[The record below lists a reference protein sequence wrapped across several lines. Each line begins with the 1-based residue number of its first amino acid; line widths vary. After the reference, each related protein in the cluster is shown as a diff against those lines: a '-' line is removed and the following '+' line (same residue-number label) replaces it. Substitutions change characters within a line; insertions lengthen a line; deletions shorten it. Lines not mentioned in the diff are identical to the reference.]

1 MGAGGLDRIKIPTC
15 MKKIMSGKQEYISY
29 RSYIP
34 IHTTPPPPRACKT
47 REQLLEYLWQLCS
60 EISPSAN
67 TLKSC

>member
-34 IHTTPPPPRACKT
+34 IHTTPPPPQGHAKP
-47 REQLLEYLWQLCS
+47 ES
-60 EISPSAN
+60 N
-67 TLKSC
+67 F